1 MFGVAWLVPVT
12 DVYRRKGRKS
22 TAYSSFD
29 ADVDHMEGADQKSV
43 EEVESSNLQ
52 ISGTLMSF
60 TIFWIIFDIPISVMT
75 E

>member
-1 MFGVAWLVPVT
+1 M
-12 DVYRRKGRKS
+12 
-22 TAYSSFD
+22 AYSSFD